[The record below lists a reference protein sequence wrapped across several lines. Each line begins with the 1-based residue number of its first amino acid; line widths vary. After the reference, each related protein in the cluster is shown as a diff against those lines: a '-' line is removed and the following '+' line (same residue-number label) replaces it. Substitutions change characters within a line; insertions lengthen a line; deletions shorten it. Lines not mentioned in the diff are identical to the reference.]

1 MLAIYDR
8 CILHIAH
15 QHSGFWREKSSTL
28 TAKLHPTS
36 STFCF
41 IWAIEYH
48 YWATGQPNRSKW
60 RVRSLTIVLCI
71 HIVLMGRVR
80 RNQRDAIRKKRA
92 KRRNKQTG
100 GNDSDGDDSIEQIA
114 AKRRRVAED
123 TIPAVSNKHSNS
135 QLVNKEADRS
145 SSTLPPQ
152 EESVSEASVRE
163 DTSGVQQCES
173 TLTEKTPVDRIE
185 RMRLKKQQQKA
196 RRKEKKAAR
205 AAAAGES
212 LKKAK

>member
-1 MLAIYDR
+1 
-8 CILHIAH
+8 
-15 QHSGFWREKSSTL
+15 
-28 TAKLHPTS
+28 
-36 STFCF
+36 
-41 IWAIEYH
+41 
-48 YWATGQPNRSKW
+48 
-60 RVRSLTIVLCI
+60 
-71 HIVLMGRVR
+71 MGRVR